1 MTTSVFIS
9 SSGWKTIKRT
19 AFGKPWGICT
29 CFTHTSAL
37 APSPFKKQHL
47 PVGLILKNPFLST
60 TITQGKWSRRPIKSL
75 ILNDTPYIKRG
86 WTQAELLWSSSRAQ
100 MLFIP
105 ELNLSISGCT
115 TDAEL
120 LDGEASNAAQR
131 AEVPV
136 TPEIFKQRTEE
147 LVFTHRVDLD
157 PGHQTSSQGAWDIS
171 KFEQFQDV

>member
-1 MTTSVFIS
+1 
-9 SSGWKTIKRT
+9 
-19 AFGKPWGICT
+19 
-29 CFTHTSAL
+29 
-37 APSPFKKQHL
+37 
-47 PVGLILKNPFLST
+47 
-60 TITQGKWSRRPIKSL
+60 
-75 ILNDTPYIKRG
+75 
-86 WTQAELLWSSSRAQ
+86 

-120 LDGEASNAAQR
+120 LDGEANNTAQR

-157 PGHQTSSQGAWDIS
+157 PVMRLQAKVPGYTQIWKVS
-171 KFEQFQDV
+171 DV